1 MRNSIAAITAVV
13 AGLVA
18 ANMLG
23 VASAEAPTG
32 TSVRTVS
39 VEGVAMVPVAQGA
52 SAAAAT
58 AAYRQGMAGA
68 VSDGQSKAEFL
79 ASKAGATLGS
89 VQSIAEGGGYI
100 SCTDESGYVEYQGE
114 QADFGSS
121 ASTISTSRVAPGTAT
136 PTSSPPIR
144 KPTRKH
150 RKRTTPAAKPAS
162 AATCTLT
169 AQVAVVYSIS

>member
-1 MRNSIAAITAVV
+1 MRNAIAAITTVV
-13 AGLVA
+13 AGLVV

-39 VEGVAMVPVAQGA
+39 VEGVAIVPIAQGA
-52 SAAAAT
+52 NAAGAT
-58 AAYRQGMAGA
+58 AAYRQGMASA

-79 ASKAGATLGS
+79 ASKAGATMGS

-121 ASTISTSRVAPGTAT
+121 ASTISASRVAAGTVAPT
-136 PTSSPPIR
+136 PAPPIR
-144 KPTRKH
+144 KSRNH
-150 RKRTTPAAKPAS
+150 RSHKAPSAKRAS